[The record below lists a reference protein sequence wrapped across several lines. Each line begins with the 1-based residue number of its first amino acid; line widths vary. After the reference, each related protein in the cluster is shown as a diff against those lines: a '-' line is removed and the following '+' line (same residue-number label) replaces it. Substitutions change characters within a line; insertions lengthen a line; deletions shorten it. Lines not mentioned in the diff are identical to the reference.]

1 MVCGVGERAPGGRA
15 THFRTDVLTRGVGL
29 SETDRELIRMLQ
41 IDGRSPYVDLARAV
55 GLPEKAVRRRVSE
68 MRRDGVI
75 HITAVSN
82 PEMLGYQVAAM
93 VGVKCSQRK
102 PSELAVELTEI
113 EVVDYVGVTTGRF
126 DIMVELFCSSLAHLR
141 DVVEEQIRG
150 VRGVE
155 TVEIHPYLSLSFQQG
170 VFQRGE
176 GRPPAPRSPVEPP
189 AQVDRDILA
198 HLGVDGRMS
207 LHAVAEQLGV
217 SEAQV
222 RRRFNRM
229 RDSGTVRVMAITNPM
244 TLGFETIALT
254 GINVGP
260 GGSPDEVA
268 DRLSEI
274 IQVSYIAMCAGRYDI
289 LAEFVCLTLPEL
301 QELLTRDVR
310 TIRGVEA
317 VEPLVYLGLHYKP
330 LRPAASD
337 GSSSPVFVF

>member
-1 MVCGVGERAPGGRA
+1 VVDRGLNGRD
-15 THFRTDVLTRGVGL
+15 TRFGTDVLTRGVGL
-29 SETDRELIRMLQ
+29 SDADRELIRMLQ

-55 GLPEKAVRRRVSE
+55 GLPEKTVRRRVSD
-68 MRRDGVI
+68 MRREGLI
-75 HITAVSN
+75 HITTVSN

-93 VGVKCSQRK
+93 VGVRCSQRQ
-102 PSELAVELTEI
+102 PSELALEFTKI
-113 EVVDYVGVTTGRF
+113 EVADYVAVTTGRF
-126 DIMVELFCSSLAHLR
+126 DIMVELFCSSLMHLR
-141 DVVEEQIRG
+141 DVVEEQIRAVG
-150 VRGVE
+150 GVE
-155 TVEIHPYLSLSFQQG
+155 TVEILPYLSLSFQQG

-176 GRPPAPRSPVEPP
+176 GRPPAPRSPIEPP

-198 HLGVDGRMS
+198 RLGADGRTS
-207 LHAVAEQLGV
+207 LHAIAEQLDI

-260 GGSPDEVA
+260 GGSPEDVA
-268 DRLSEI
+268 ERLSEVV
-274 IQVSYIAMCAGRYDI
+274 QVSYIAMCAGRYDI

-317 VEPLVYLGLHYKP
+317 VEPLIYLGLHYKP

-337 GSSSPVFVF
+337 GSPSPVFVF